1 MSEKKKKEFIISNN
15 SCTMNKLPY
24 TFSVIFFGIISI
36 SATYIG
42 LAYFYIGLA
51 YFYLGLWGRRL
62 TAPQFAAGRP
72 QP

>member
-42 LAYFYIGLA
+42 LAYFR
-51 YFYLGLWGRRL
+51 LGLWGRRL
-62 TAPQFAAGRP
+62 TAPQFAGGRP
-72 QP
+72 ERIPY

>member
-42 LAYFYIGLA
+42 LAYFY
-51 YFYLGLWGRRL
+51 LGLWGRRL
-62 TAPQFAAGRP
+62 TARSS
-72 QP
+72 QPAVRSPNEGSQRQ